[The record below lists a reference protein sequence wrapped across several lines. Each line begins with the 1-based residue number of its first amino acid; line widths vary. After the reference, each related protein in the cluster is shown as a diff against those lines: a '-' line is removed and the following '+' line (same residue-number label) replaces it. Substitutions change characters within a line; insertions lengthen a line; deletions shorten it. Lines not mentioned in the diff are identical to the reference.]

1 MDIDHIRTLTIHYR
15 ASWEMV
21 AKCLTEAKN
30 DTVSPPFLTSVINK
44 RCILVFNSEKV
55 NIKRVK
61 NKIGVKKVTFQSK
74 AFWWCKY
81 GLPVLVGQW
90 RNQLL
95 NRSRLWSTSF
105 ANHRFSGDEIE
116 QSMTAE
122 VDGRINHKASITII
136 SGVACFSW
144 WNCIITIIYIG
155 QDIVVKI
162 QRIITWLVLFACFDG
177 L

>member
-1 MDIDHIRTLTIHYR
+1 MDIDHIRTLSIHYR

-21 AKCLTEAKN
+21 AKCLTEVKN

-44 RCILVFNSEKV
+44 WCILVFNSEKV
-55 NIKRVK
+55 NIKRVI
-61 NKIGVKKVTFQSK
+61 NKIGVKKVIFQSK

-81 GLPVLVGQW
+81 GLPVPVGHW

-122 VDGRINHKASITII
+122 VDGRINHEASTTII

-155 QDIVVKI
+155 QDIVVRI